1 MCSWTA
7 PPYTT
12 LRQQQQQNHSL
23 TCSSTLLHASN
34 HFDDTLQIGLAKVG
48 AGRQAGAIDKEFLG
62 HSAADDLVAGR
73 DRLQVNRFPDWGRFD
88 GLGVERAP
96 ICCTLDA
103 KASEQFILDQEF
115 FNAGQKPVDRFD
127 LQSLR

>member
-1 MCSWTA
+1 LSLHTA
-7 PPYTT
+7 D
-12 LRQQQQQNHSL
+12 HV
-23 TCSSTLLHASN
+23 
-34 HFDDTLQIGLAKVG
+34 DDAIQLVLAEVG
-48 AGRQAGAIDKEFLG
+48 AREQAGAIDKEFLG

-96 ICCTLDA
+96 ICCTLDT